1 MTGIRPLVHG
11 SHRGAVAALGWSL
24 VVLVTLRAILTIDP
38 YFDTFA
44 YHLPFAG
51 RLAGVCDEACY
62 RMSDYGEALYA
73 GFPKLFH
80 RLQAL
85 FWRVT
90 GSPQA
95 LDLLTVAALLLY
107 ALFLSR
113 SFAVPAGWTVLA
125 LMAVPLIQIHASS
138 SYIDLPL
145 NLAAAAVILNI
156 LILMRAPERFGARR
170 LAAAF
175 ACLVLMANSK
185 PQMQA
190 VAGVLGIALFAACA
204 ILMLRGQ
211 RVGPFAP
218 RRATGWAGMIAL
230 FGLAGAL
237 VAASAIA
244 NAFTFANPFYPI
256 EVPALSLA
264 GPVRA
269 LEAGW
274 DSLAASWAAVP
285 APVRW
290 LASVLEVEAYG
301 YREVPWTFDQ
311 AYCVSAA
318 SWQACWRPPGLSF
331 RMGGYFVPYVLFL
344 AAFLLWQCRACAP
357 AARRSLLWTMA
368 LVTLLTAAL
377 PHAHELRYYSFWMI
391 VLASLCLIAVFDP
404 QVQRPGGDSGARSR
418 LLGAGCTL
426 ALVSVVLLTGGR
438 YLTPTGPSLAT
449 LINTLGIERRIA
461 SVADGAVLCVAGE
474 WTPFGYLFSAVFHP
488 GRSYAVRNGSGSEA
502 CTMVVA
508 PEEVV
513 APAP

>member
-11 SHRGAVAALGWSL
+11 SHRGVVAALGWSL

-51 RLAGVCDEACY
+51 RLAGVCDDACF
-62 RMSDYGEALYA
+62 RMTDYGEALYA

-90 GSPQA
+90 GAPQA

-107 ALFLSR
+107 ALFLRR

-145 NLAAAAVILNI
+145 NLAAAAVILAF
-156 LILMRAPERFGARR
+156 LILARAPERFDARR
-170 LAAAF
+170 LGGAF

-185 PQMQA
+185 PQLQA

-211 RVGPFAP
+211 RVGLFAP
-218 RRATGWAGMIAL
+218 RRTIGWVGMIAV
-230 FGLAGAL
+230 FALAGTL

-244 NAFTFANPFYPI
+244 NAVQFANPFYPI
-256 EVPALSLA
+256 EIPALGLA
-264 GPVRA
+264 GPMRA
-269 LEAGW
+269 LGPGW

-290 LASVLEVEAYG
+290 LASVLEIEAYG
-301 YREVPWTFDQ
+301 YRELPWTFDQ

-318 SWQACWRPPGLSF
+318 SWQACWRQPGLSF

-344 AAFLLWQCRACAP
+344 LAFLVWQCGAFTP
-357 AARRSLLWTMA
+357 AARRSLLWTLA

-404 QVQRPGGDSGARSR
+404 QVQRPGCDTGAHAR

-426 ALVSVVLLTGGR
+426 ALVSVVLLTSGR
-438 YLTPTGPSLAT
+438 YLTPAGPSLAA

-461 SVADGAVLCVAGE
+461 AVADGAVLCVAEE
-474 WTPFGYLFSAVFHP
+474 WAPFAYLFSPVFHP
-488 GRSYAVRNGSGSEA
+488 GRSYAVRNGTGSQA
-502 CTMVVA
+502 CTMVEA
-508 PEEVV
+508 PT
-513 APAP
+513 P